1 MVKSSY
7 SLFSCVCWIG
17 ALVLTARAT
26 ELDDQFRT
34 PPQNVTRVCVA
45 LTVRRDAAE
54 AEWLER
60 QLERARDIGAGGVLL
75 SVPMTVDEAAW
86 QGLERA
92 LERARQLGLDV
103 GLCDFCVAK
112 EDAEKVPRARKL
124 VWSQETV
131 QAASSNTVETIPQIF
146 TPPPSYRSVAHLAVP
161 DGASDLQPHQLIDL
175 SDTALPTNGAW
186 RVFRFGSVELEPQRI
201 DPFSE
206 TTFFRHVNQWLFAT
220 QKQFERT
227 YGNTL
232 LWVHFSGHPQ
242 TEYAW
247 PPDMPEAFLKRS
259 GLNLFRHLPVLA
271 GVPVGGGS
279 TAAFVRQHAARTLRE
294 LWRDR
299 CGKTVNELVHEAG
312 LEAAIRIDEVPVES
326 VEVARYF
333 RRPILI
339 ASAKEEVRDSN
350 RLAAGGART
359 LGRRF
364 VMGWLA
370 PFETEPSP
378 AAVLLPFP
386 WKHAVDRL
394 LADGTTRIL
403 LDVGGA
409 LSSDEAVF
417 KQLRDGCLYAHR
429 CQVMLQ
435 QGAPAG
441 GLLVWSE
448 KPLPS
453 LAAYSCDAVNG
464 TMLADAS
471 VREGRIRFA
480 SGREYT
486 ELAVAAASLRHA
498 DDERVVRTLASR
510 GVRVWLMA
518 EDDASESTTVAR
530 FSGTANCVVLPANMR
545 ELPGLKP
552 DCVWQSDA
560 PGMQVRFMHRRTAAH
575 EVYYLLNENAE
586 PGSVTCTFRD
596 TGKGAPERWDPT
608 TGEIELLETDVR
620 RDPDG
625 RVTAKIFLG
634 AHDAC
639 FVVFDR

>member
-1 MVKSSY
+1 
-7 SLFSCVCWIG
+7 
-17 ALVLTARAT
+17 
-26 ELDDQFRT
+26 
-34 PPQNVTRVCVA
+34 
-45 LTVRRDAAE
+45 
-54 AEWLER
+54 
-60 QLERARDIGAGGVLL
+60 
-75 SVPMTVDEAAW
+75 
-86 QGLERA
+86 
-92 LERARQLGLDV
+92 
-103 GLCDFCVAK
+103 
-112 EDAEKVPRARKL
+112 
-124 VWSQETV
+124 
-131 QAASSNTVETIPQIF
+131 
-146 TPPPSYRSVAHLAVP
+146 
-161 DGASDLQPHQLIDL
+161 
-175 SDTALPTNGAW
+175 
-186 RVFRFGSVELEPQRI
+186 
-201 DPFSE
+201 
-206 TTFFRHVNQWLFAT
+206 
-220 QKQFERT
+220 
-227 YGNTL
+227 
-232 LWVHFSGHPQ
+232 
-242 TEYAW
+242 
-247 PPDMPEAFLKRS
+247 
-259 GLNLFRHLPVLA
+259 
-271 GVPVGGGS
+271 
-279 TAAFVRQHAARTLRE
+279 
-294 LWRDR
+294 
-299 CGKTVNELVHEAG
+299 
-312 LEAAIRIDEVPVES
+312 
-326 VEVARYF
+326 
-333 RRPILI
+333 
-339 ASAKEEVRDSN
+339 
-350 RLAAGGART
+350 
-359 LGRRF
+359 
-364 VMGWLA
+364 MGWLA

-394 LADGTTRIL
+394 LADGATRIL

-409 LSSDEAVF
+409 LSSDEAAF

-441 GLLVWSE
+441 DLLVWSE
-448 KPLPS
+448 KSLSS
-453 LAAYSCDAVNG
+453 LAAYSYDAVNG

-480 SGREYT
+480 SEREYAG
-486 ELAVAAASLRHA
+486 LAVAAASLRHA
-498 DDERVVRTLASR
+498 DDERMVRTLASR